1 MIRRARQEEGWTLVV
16 AIMVLTVMLMLGL
29 ATLAF
34 SGGQTQQT
42 HKERTRESAFNLAE
56 AVLNGTAAYVGS
68 NWPSAATPFP
78 VACTQAGGTGCP
90 DASSISSGF
99 TGADYNSS
107 SWSVSVYDNGG
118 ASAAFYNDATTPSQP
133 RYDVGGDG
141 LWIRAQGISQ
151 GRKRVVVAMVKRD
164 TLFERFPRNVITAG
178 KLSTT
183 NNGRKVIIDAQ
194 GTAGSGTTSAVVV
207 RCTTSPPARGNT
219 CLDYAPDKGQV
230 SPNNAYTTGA
240 VGVACPTGV
249 TKCAMT
255 DADIDRLRE
264 KAKAANTYYGPGS
277 PLGTACPSN
286 LTGALVFVEDTNCS
300 GGGNSASSP
309 GMLVLYKGTLT
320 VGGSSAYYGV
330 VYAANRN
337 QLTSNVVQVTGNGL
351 IQGAVAVDYDG
362 GVLAGSSK
370 TNIVFDPN
378 VFNAVTSST
387 GGFLAPGT
395 FREIPTS

>member
-1 MIRRARQEEGWTLVV
+1 MIRRARQEEGWTLIV

-34 SGGQTQQT
+34 SGGQTKQT
-42 HKERTRESAFNLAE
+42 REERTRESAYNLAE
-56 AVLNGTAAYVGS
+56 AVLNATAAYLGS
-68 NWPSAATPFP
+68 NWPSATTPFP
-78 VACTQAGGTGCP
+78 TACTQAGGTGCP
-90 DASSISSGF
+90 DATSIGSGF

-118 ASAAFYNDATTPSQP
+118 ASASFYNDAATPSQP
-133 RYDVGGDG
+133 RYDAGGDG

-178 KLSTT
+178 KVSTS
-183 NNGRKVIIDAQ
+183 NNGRKVIIDAK
-194 GTAGSGTTSAVVV
+194 GTAGTGMTSTIAV
-207 RCTTSPPARGNT
+207 RCATAPPARGNS
-219 CLDYAPDKGQV
+219 CLDYVPDKGQV
-230 SPNNAYTTGA
+230 SPNNAYTTGS

-255 DADIDRLRE
+255 DADIDRLRQQ
-264 KAKAANTYYGPGS
+264 AKNSNTYYGPGV
-277 PLGTACPSN
+277 ACPSN

-300 GGGNSASSP
+300 GGGNSASTP
-309 GMLVLYKGTLT
+309 GMLVLFKGTLS
-320 VGGSSAYYGV
+320 VGGNSTYYGV

-337 QLTSNVVQVTGNGL
+337 QLTGNVVQVTGNGL
-351 IQGAVAVDYDG
+351 IQGAIAVDYDG

-370 TNIVFDPN
+370 TNVVFDPN

-387 GGFLAPGT
+387 GAAMAPGT
-395 FREIPTS
+395 FREIPAS